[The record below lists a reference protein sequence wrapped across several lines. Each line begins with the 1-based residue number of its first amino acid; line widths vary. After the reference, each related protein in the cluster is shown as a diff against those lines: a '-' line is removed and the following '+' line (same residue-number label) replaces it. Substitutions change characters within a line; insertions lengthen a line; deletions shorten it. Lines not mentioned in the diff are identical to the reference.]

1 METLGS
7 VKRGFNDVL
16 SLKGAILS
24 LLFYVSYMLLE
35 LSYRAWRFSGFESS
49 QYRIIDAS
57 PMYIL
62 PDGLLLESISGLPG
76 LPIVMTV
83 SAILPVI
90 PTVIG
95 FKWFSGNKLGSL
107 RGFLRDTLVTLLA
120 GIIALSAIFFGSFF
134 FVLPGVY
141 LSIAL
146 VFFPVII
153 CAEHGGLNSLR
164 KSWKMSRHNEIRI
177 FGLLLLLSILAIPE
191 ILIDFYGLGLTSI
204 FISSF
209 VTVASI
215 ASITEAYNQ
224 IRGGEDE

>member
-1 METLGS
+1 MEVLSS
-7 VKRGFNDVL
+7 VKKGFSDAFSFKGAVL
-16 SLKGAILS
+16 SLS
-24 LLFYVSYMLLE
+24 FYLSYMLME

-62 PDGLLLESISGLPG
+62 PDGFLLESISGLPG
-76 LPIVMTV
+76 LSFMVLA
-83 SAILPVI
+83 SALLPLI
-90 PTVIG
+90 PTIIG
-95 FKWFSGNKLGSL
+95 FKWFSGNKIGSL
-107 RGFLRDTLVTLLA
+107 RVFLRDMFMILLA
-120 GIIALSAIFFGSFF
+120 GLIALLGITFGSFF

-153 CAEHGGLNSLR
+153 CAEHGGLDSL
-164 KSWKMSRHNEIRI
+164 KESWKMSRHNEIRI
-177 FGLLLLLSILAIPE
+177 FGLLLLLSILVIPE
-191 ILIDFYGLGLTSI
+191 ILLDFYGLGVTSI
-204 FISSF
+204 FISSI

-224 IRGGEDE
+224 VRGDEDE